1 MLDVAAICLTLTAVL
16 AYLNHRF
23 VRLPM
28 TIGVMVIALLWSLGI
43 VALDRLGLDRGLRQY
58 EEVFIRSIGFSDVL
72 MRGMLSLLLFAGA
85 LHVNFVALKSY
96 RWQVAGL
103 ALIGTLASTL
113 AVGFGMWFALPLAGI
128 ALPLVYCLLFGA
140 LFRRLIPSR

>member
-58 EEVFIRSIGFSDVL
+58 EEVFIRSIGF
-72 MRGMLSLLLFAGA
+72 F
-85 LHVNFVALKSY
+85 
-96 RWQVAGL
+96 
-103 ALIGTLASTL
+103 
-113 AVGFGMWFALPLAGI
+113 
-128 ALPLVYCLLFGA
+128 
-140 LFRRLIPSR
+140 